1 MPDQTINCPKCSA
14 EIALTE
20 TLSLQIKDQL
30 RAEFE
35 KKEQQQL
42 EKMVAHE
49 KILQAERLKLSQER
63 EVMQK
68 SVEEKVKAEKEK
80 MWVVAQE
87 KAQEKFGLELKDLK
101 QQKEEREAL
110 LKEAQKHELE
120 LRAKTRELEEK
131 TKNAELE
138 IARKLDDE
146 RRKIEEK
153 FKTEQS
159 QQIDERM
166 RLIQE
171 DFRKRELEKDKQME
185 QMKKALD
192 DAQRKSE
199 QGSMQIQGEVQEADL
214 KQLLSSTFPADRVED
229 VPTGINGADL
239 IQTVNTNFGQKAG
252 VVLWESKNTKQWSD
266 DWVKKLKSD
275 QALAAADI
283 SVLVTKA
290 LPSGVKQF
298 GCVDGVWVL
307 EYGMVLP
314 VTSMLRVHL
323 LQLLQTKTSLVG
335 REEKKDYL
343 YEYLSSAQFRNRI
356 ENIVLGFKSLKE
368 DLETEK
374 RSMQRIWSKR
384 EKEIERIV
392 LSTTNF
398 YGDVQGII
406 GASLQSVPA
415 LELEAAGDDDWVDE
429 SPSTQTQ
436 SSLV

>member
-35 KKEQQQL
+35 TKQKQQL
-42 EKMVAHE
+42 EKMMANE
-49 KILQAERLKLSQER
+49 KILQTERLKLNQER
-63 EVMQK
+63 ESLQK

-138 IARKLDDE
+138 IARRLDDE

-214 KQLLSSTFPADRVED
+214 KQLLASTFPADRVED

-290 LPSGVKQF
+290 LPNGVKQF
-298 GCVDGVWVL
+298 GCIDGVWVL
-307 EYGMVLP
+307 EYNMVLP

-323 LQLLQTKTSLVG
+323 LQLLQTKTSLIG

-415 LELEAAGDDDWVDE
+415 LELDAAGADHLLGE
-429 SPSTQTQ
+429 STSSHTQ